1 MIKTAKIS
9 TLRLAI
15 TRNAR
20 NLSFT
25 TLVRS
30 PEVDNSK
37 IKTLEDLTRL
47 ETLEGVDPELIKRLI
62 NEKTQEFNT
71 QDELKLLKSMQMEQD
86 RLNEVPLKRFT
97 RPLWIFILMASTFY
111 LGAHLVWWKLAYE
124 KKVVELKHKV
134 DSLETTLKDVMKEKA
149 PGPTPCN
156 NKKSWYKFW

>member
-1 MIKTAKIS
+1 MIKTARIS

-97 RPLWIFILMASTFY
+97 RPLWIFILMASTF
-111 LGAHLVWWKLAYE
+111 
-124 KKVVELKHKV
+124 
-134 DSLETTLKDVMKEKA
+134 T
-149 PGPTPCN
+149 
-156 NKKSWYKFW
+156 